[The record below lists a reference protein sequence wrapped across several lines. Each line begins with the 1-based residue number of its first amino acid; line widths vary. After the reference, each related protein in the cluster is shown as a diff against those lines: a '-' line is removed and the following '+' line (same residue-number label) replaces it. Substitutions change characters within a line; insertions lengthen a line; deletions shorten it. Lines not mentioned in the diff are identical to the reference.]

1 MRKLAAL
8 AAVVTMS
15 VGALTACSGGNY
27 CDDLKSYVDTGKNLD
42 TKNSKDLDKILDQS
56 KKVEKSAP
64 KDLKDDW
71 KTLIDYIQ
79 KVKDANGD
87 TTKLAELAKSG
98 DLSKIQSA
106 QEAITKQAK
115 DTCKIDMNSMGSSN

>member
-42 TKNSKDLDKILDQS
+42 TKKPGDLDKILSES
-56 KKVEKSAP
+56 KKVKSSAP

-71 KTLIDYIQ
+71 QVVIDYIG

-87 TTKLAELAKSG
+87 TTKLAELAKG
-98 DLSKIQSA
+98 DGMAKIQSA
-106 QEAITKQAK
+106 QQAITKQAK
-115 DTCKIDMNSMGSSN
+115 DSCKIDMNSTGN

>member
-87 TTKLAELAKSG
+87 TTKLAELAKGG
-98 DLSKIQSA
+98 DLSKIESA
-106 QEAITKQAK
+106 QQAITKQAK
-115 DTCKIDMNSMGSSN
+115 DTCKIDMSSMGSSN

>member
-27 CDDLKSYVDTGKNLD
+27 CDDLKSYVDSAKGLD
-42 TKNSKDLDKILDQS
+42 MKDPKAIDKILSES
-56 KKVEKSAP
+56 KKVKGSAP

-71 KTLIDYIQ
+71 QSVIDYAQ

-87 TTKLAELAKSG
+87 TTKLAELAKG
-98 DLSKIQSA
+98 DMSKIQSA

-115 DTCKIDMNSMGSSN
+115 DSCKIDMNNTGSN

>member
-27 CDDLKSYVDTGKNLD
+27 CDDLKSYVNTGKNLD
-42 TKNSKDLDKILDQS
+42 TKKAGDLDKILTES
-56 KKVEKSAP
+56 KKVKSSAP

-71 KTLIDYIQ
+71 QVLIDYIG

-98 DLSKIQSA
+98 DMSKIQTA

-115 DTCKIDMNSMGSSN
+115 DSCKIDMNSTGSN